1 MKRYQQ
7 GKQRD
12 YRSKVVKGWIA
23 DNSHIGD
30 VNVHVRMTSD
40 ERGQSLSF
48 SIEEGDIM
56 MQIGIPL
63 EKVKDIIRVTK
74 REP

>member
-7 GKQRD
+7 GKERD
-12 YRSKVVKGWIA
+12 YRFKVVKGWIA
-23 DNSHIGD
+23 DDSHIGD
-30 VNVHVRMTSD
+30 VNVQVRMTSD
-40 ERGQSLSF
+40 ERGQSLSL

-63 EKVKDIIRVTK
+63 EKVRDIIRVTK
-74 REP
+74 KEP